1 MQVFGNKLSAQAVRR
16 AKRSAARLA
25 RKYGYSSDQRVNIV
39 VGQPKAQPP
48 LLGIHPLISSQNDQ
62 PPLDLSN
69 GIVLGTIRM
78 GFGHYRMALALAS
91 AAQARGLTPY
101 WLDFLGFPETPV
113 SKIIHYLDGLYRF
126 GSRLSQRWPLF
137 NNLVWER
144 LTSEF
149 GRPVSGTARY
159 LALAKILAQV
169 PKGLAPD
176 TPYIATHPWTAQAA
190 VAAGLTN
197 VVNIIPDNMPLAFH
211 LAEGAVHTVQTASA
225 YLGYRTLREM
235 GKLKSDILSP
245 MNEGAIVYSGHYVD
259 HELVANLEGDC
270 ARRLDR
276 MAAGAPRRI
285 LMTIGGAGAQLS
297 KFIAIIRHMKQR
309 IHDRKVTVLV
319 NLGDHYSRWA
329 ELKQNLSRMRLPYQ
343 LWDDDWKGFQEFTDR
358 LHHEAVGGIFIF
370 LHRDTF
376 PAVYSTNLLMR
387 ESDVLITKPS
397 ELSFYPVPKLFIQ
410 RVGKHETMGAIHS
423 SEIGDGS
430 LETTRMPQVLQ
441 ILDVLLNQ
449 RDLLSL
455 YIERLIANKRAG
467 VYDGAYRAV
476 DLVLSNRKIG

>member
-1 MQVFGNKLSAQAVRR
+1 MQVFGNKLSQRAVRSAR
-16 AKRSAARLA
+16 RKAARMA
-25 RKYGYSSDQRVNIV
+25 RRYGYTSDDRVNIME
-39 VGQPKAQPP
+39 GQPKAQPP
-48 LLGIHPLISSQNDQ
+48 LLGIHPLV
-62 PPLDLSN
+62 PAPGVTEPLKIDK

-91 AAQARGLTPY
+91 AAHSRGLIPY
-101 WLDFLGFPETPV
+101 WLDFLSFPESPV
-113 SKIIHYLDGLYRF
+113 SKIIDYLDGLYRF

-149 GRPVSGTARY
+149 GRPITGTARY
-159 LALAKILAQV
+159 LALAEILAQV
-169 PKGLAPD
+169 PKGLSPD
-176 TPYIATHPWTAQAA
+176 TPYVATHPWTAQAA

-197 VVNIIPDNMPLAFH
+197 VVNIVPDNMPLAFH
-211 LAEGAVHTVQTASA
+211 LAEGAVHTVQTASGF
-225 YLGYRTLREM
+225 LGYRTLREM
-235 GKLKSDILSP
+235 GITRNEVMNP
-245 MNEGAIVYSGHYVD
+245 MSQGNIVYTGHYVD

-276 MAAGAPRRI
+276 IHSGAPRRV

-297 KFIAIIRHMKQR
+297 KFTAIIRHLRRR
-309 IHDRKVTVLV
+309 ILDRSVTVLV

-329 ELKQNLSRMRLPYQ
+329 ELKQNLTRMRLPFQ
-343 LWDDDWKGFQEFTDR
+343 LWDDDWAGFQDFVAR
-358 LHHEAVGGIFIF
+358 LQSETLGGIFVI

-410 RVGKHETMGAIHS
+410 RVGKHEAMGAIHS

-430 LETTRMPQVLQ
+430 LETSRMPHVLQ
-441 ILDVLLNQ
+441 ILDVLLDDT
-449 RDLLSL
+449 DLLSL
-455 YIERLIANKRAG
+455 YIDRLLGNKKAG
-467 VYDGAYRAV
+467 VYDGAYRAI
-476 DLVLSNRKIG
+476 DLVLSRRQ